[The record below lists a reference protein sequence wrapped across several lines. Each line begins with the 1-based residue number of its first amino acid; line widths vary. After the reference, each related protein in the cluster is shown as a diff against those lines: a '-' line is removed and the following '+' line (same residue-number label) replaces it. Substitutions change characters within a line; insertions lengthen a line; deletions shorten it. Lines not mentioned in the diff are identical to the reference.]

1 MRIFDCF
8 MFYDEDIVLDI
19 RLNSLKNFVDYF
31 VIVESKF
38 YHNGKKRDL
47 KFDINKYS
55 KFKSKIIYVVQDEEL
70 QNLEKISKNDNE
82 GTISSKLIYNAHK
95 RENFQRNLI
104 INGLSKASED
114 DLIIISDV
122 DEIPNLNDLN
132 FAIVQNNIIIFEQ
145 NIFYYKLNRYLEGF
159 IWYGSKACKKK
170 NLKSPQWLRNIKNKF
185 YPYWRLDVLFSKSKY
200 NNIRFVENGGWH
212 FTCVKKP
219 KDVQKKLLTFLHH
232 QDFEDAK
239 ISLSDLENKMR
250 EKEILY
256 DHKLDKKNQN
266 KWITKTKLV
275 KIEIENLPLYLQNN
289 QKEFSEWFEQ

>member
-55 KFKSKIIYVVQDEEL
+55 KFKSKIIYIVQDEEL

-132 FAIVQNNIIIFEQ
+132 FGIVQNNIIIFEQ
-145 NIFYYKLNRYLEGF
+145 NIFYYKLNRYLESF

-170 NLKSPQWLRNIKNKF
+170 NLKSPQWLRNIKNKKF
-185 YPYWRLDVLFSKSKY
+185 NFWRLDTFFSKKKY
-200 NNIRFVENGGWH
+200 INKVYIKNGGWH
-212 FTCVKKP
+212 FSNLKNPADVEIKLKSYLHHRDFEVENIDLKEITRLMKNNETVYDMFADKKE
-219 KDVQKKLLTFLHH
+219 KKFSEKKKKLIIYPKANLPT
-232 QDFEDAK
+232 
-239 ISLSDLENKMR
+239 
-250 EKEILY
+250 Y
-256 DHKLDKKNQN
+256 
-266 KWITKTKLV
+266 V
-275 KIEIENLPLYLQNN
+275 IENEIKFKDWLD
-289 QKEFSEWFEQ
+289 

>member
-55 KFKSKIIYVVQDEEL
+55 KFKSKIIYIVQDEEL
-70 QNLEKISKNDNE
+70 QNLEKISKNDND

-132 FAIVQNNIIIFEQ
+132 FGIVQNNIIIFEQ

-170 NLKSPQWLRNIKNKF
+170 NLKSPQWLRNIKNKKF
-185 YPYWRLDVLFSKSKY
+185 NFWRLDTFFSKKKY
-200 NNIRFVENGGWH
+200 INKVYIKNGGWH
-212 FTCVKKP
+212 FSNLKNPADVEIKLKSYLHHRDFEVENIDLKEITRLMKNNETVYDMFADKKE
-219 KDVQKKLLTFLHH
+219 KKFSEKKKKLIIYPKANLPT
-232 QDFEDAK
+232 
-239 ISLSDLENKMR
+239 
-250 EKEILY
+250 Y
-256 DHKLDKKNQN
+256 
-266 KWITKTKLV
+266 V
-275 KIEIENLPLYLQNN
+275 IENEIKFKDWLD
-289 QKEFSEWFEQ
+289 

>member
-19 RLNSLKNFVDYF
+19 RLNSLKNLVDYF

-47 KFDINKYS
+47 KFDINNYS
-55 KFKSKIIYVVQDEEL
+55 KFKSKIIYIVQDEEPR
-70 QNLEKISKNDNE
+70 NLEKIIKNDKE
-82 GTISSKLIYNAHK
+82 GIISSKLIYNAHK

-132 FAIVQNNIIIFEQ
+132 FGIVQNNIIIFEQ

-170 NLKSPQWLRNIKNKF
+170 NLKSPQWLRNIKNKKF
-185 YPYWRLDVLFSKSKY
+185 NFWRLDTFFSKKKY
-200 NNIRFVENGGWH
+200 INKVYIKNGGWH
-212 FTCVKKP
+212 FSNLKNPVDLEIKFKSYLHHRDFEVENIELKEITRLMKNNETIYDMFADKKE
-219 KDVQKKLLTFLHH
+219 KKFSEKKKKLIIYPKANLPT
-232 QDFEDAK
+232 
-239 ISLSDLENKMR
+239 
-250 EKEILY
+250 Y
-256 DHKLDKKNQN
+256 
-266 KWITKTKLV
+266 V
-275 KIEIENLPLYLQNN
+275 IENEIKFKDWLD
-289 QKEFSEWFEQ
+289 